1 MNCKYRASVRG
12 DGPYLRSGCAASVRY
27 SDTGTCGISALH
39 LSDLCADQPGAQG
52 ARGQTEQD

>member
-1 MNCKYRASVRG
+1 MTGIANIA
-12 DGPYLRSGCAASVRY
+12 LLSGCAASVRY

>member
-1 MNCKYRASVRG
+1 M
-12 DGPYLRSGCAASVRY
+12 
-27 SDTGTCGISALH
+27 TGIANIALLSEETGRIFGLDGISALH